1 MISFRVKTPEIA
13 KAALGRLQLIY
24 FAESLGGVE
33 TLLTYPIEQTH
44 KETPPELLA
53 KAGVDD
59 RLLRLSVV
67 VAVATI
73 VLKMLAWWLTEV
85 MVIWSE
91 GVVKELAGLY
101 NSNFRLVGMGAFD
114 GFNLILLG
122 ALLGLIASWFSV
134 HRHIRDIEPS

>member
-1 MISFRVKTPEIA
+1 MPKGPAARVMDPV
-13 KAALGRLQLIY
+13 LHPLPGMLQPGPGSMNVII
-24 FAESLGGVE
+24 GG
-33 TLLTYPIEQTH
+33 
-44 KETPPELLA
+44 
-53 KAGVDD
+53 
-59 RLLRLSVV
+59 
-67 VAVATI
+67 
-73 VLKMLAWWLTEV
+73 MLAWWLTEV

>member
-1 MISFRVKTPEIA
+1 
-13 KAALGRLQLIY
+13 
-24 FAESLGGVE
+24 
-33 TLLTYPIEQTH
+33 
-44 KETPPELLA
+44 
-53 KAGVDD
+53 
-59 RLLRLSVV
+59 
-67 VAVATI
+67 
-73 VLKMLAWWLTEV
+73 VLKLVGATDAFIHRPFLYTGIWFGVIGGMLAWWLTEV